1 MSENG
6 GVVSALF
13 LLDLPEEMWVRT
25 VSERFPDAT
34 FRLLAGI
41 RTEDGATELGE
52 VRTDETEAVEMAI
65 REQPAIT
72 HYERLESADGRLLAK
87 YVSIQTG
94 LYEFLESMGFPPQ
107 FPATVRGG
115 RYELSLTGTPA
126 EFARVRDQLDEV
138 GYPYELLSKTTRGG
152 GAETLLTDRQ
162 EEVLSAAL
170 RRGYLDVPR
179 RCTLAELADHL
190 GVDKSSVSE
199 TLRRGQT
206 RLTAWFLTGAPERG

>member
-1 MSENG
+1 MTDDS

-13 LLDLPEEMWVRT
+13 LLDLPEGMWVRE
-25 VSERFPDAT
+25 VSERFPTAT

-41 RTEDGATELGE
+41 RTDEGATELGE
-52 VRTDETEAVEMAI
+52 VRTDDPTAVEAAI
-65 REQPAIT
+65 RDHPAIT
-72 HYERLESADGRLLAK
+72 RYERLESADGRLLAK
-87 YVSIQTG
+87 YVSTQTG

-107 FPATVRGG
+107 FPATVRDG

-138 GYPYELLSKTTRGG
+138 GYRYELLSKTTHGGRGE
-152 GAETLLTDRQ
+152 ALLTDRQ
-162 EEVLSAAL
+162 TEVLSAAL

-206 RLTAWFLTGAPERG
+206 RLTAWFLTGSPGRE